1 MPTNYAGLLQ
11 SMRNEKSMG
20 ETIMDAVVKNVI
32 SDVFDDSIDPQILFD
47 SNQSL
52 KRNKNIAD
60 GESAAFNDIKEISNN
75 IGDGISNINSANSK
89 RLDPNS
95 VDSDGNK
102 NTYYGLKEITDEGK
116 HVYYDEGKKESKV
129 TNYGQLRTDTHRDG
143 EKFIKDSYAPYEDGT
158 INFRD
163 NDGSDATHKSVNVK
177 TLINTAIAGSLG
189 DLGEKDIAWTT
200 TNNFM
205 NSRDN
210 LSNLT
215 AAKGAT
221 NYNPN
226 QVKSLE
232 GIIKNLEDN
241 VSIAENHTT
250 KVSTTGATATS
261 AKAQELLELTKMIN
275 QYDSVQD
282 EAGFQVSKVM
292 NENPDLYTIENSK
305 KELLNAP
312 KAIQGLFGQD
322 PVSMKDA
329 ASHVDR
335 LVASGDYESAS
346 YIVNRMI
353 PGFDPKD
360 SHQNLLLANAETLD
374 VSNKEQQITSAKES
388 NQSSKSLNQIITIFN
403 GKGIE
408 QTEDGSWMQTVNKS
422 DTMEGANPA
431 FMAMALEIANTAKST
446 PSITTT
452 SKGNFAEMY
461 GESHKNMAK
470 SLIKGSILGKNGSDN
485 INDTGLT
492 FSFHGSEEEVI
503 IGTTAYVKNILDG
516 VGENEKNLMVFDL
529 NELSQEQLDEV
540 VDYGLHQGSLDEL
553 LQGGANGGLQK
564 LSLAKFG
571 KSQGKEGNAYT
582 AFGVVDDAANNHLE
596 FSEARFYQ
604 RSLNVYKQNRESMAK
619 SKYSDEL
626 SDNAWQSYDDS
637 INKSETLENVSEKD
651 NKTEDVAGSTGGYIN
666 FTELSDA
673 STKEGSAY
681 DKLIRQPF
689 DSEVYSVDVVRE
701 LIEKHENSSVK
712 ETNQRAVGENTNGTK
727 DYGNYQINSA
737 FLFNYEEGATG
748 ADSSFAFN
756 SNGDRDKVYDIIQKG
771 LETAIP
777 GFEDMPNADRAEAF
791 MDLGRD
797 DQWKYAG
804 NAIYQNRGVEQWATR
819 LAVTNDLTK
828 QYPSNKILPKK
839 EIGKITKPPAVKVD
853 FGYPIEEID
862 NLDSRVDSYNSIMKN
877 IDDISNLEGESGVL
891 GERITKLH
899 DLQNTGPLDKNS
911 DFYKEN
917 NLKLDKIEESLEV
930 FRLEEA
936 NTARGLYAEAKRLG
950 IKVPWNVGDTY
961 DAGYDI
967 YNDLKN
973 KGKDSK
979 YYLSGNSKLNDLY
992 LKLKNDITR
1001 TNDAI
1006 EPMRAMA
1013 QQARG
1018 MNITSGPS
1026 GYADGTLLSGT
1037 SRVSN
1042 GLPSKS
1048 FVDRG
1053 EFGADST
1060 EGNRLIRKGFKKKKQ
1075 SLIETLD
1082 TVLNESELGKTK
1094 RNEFAALNAEKARE
1108 LGFIGKMSSSETMA
1122 ATLAVIKD
1130 FNTNK
1135 QEESLLTLVQE

>member
-75 IGDGISNINSANSK
+75 IGDGISNINSDNSK

-189 DLGEKDIAWTT
+189 DLGEKDISWTT

-215 AAKGAT
+215 ASKGAT

-250 KVSTTGATATS
+250 QVSTTGATATS

-275 QYDSVQD
+275 QYDSVED
-282 EAGFQVSKVM
+282 EAGFQVSKSM
-292 NENPDLYTIENSK
+292 NDNPDLYTIENSK

-422 DTMEGANPA
+422 DTMEGANPV
-431 FMAMALEIANTAKST
+431 FMAMALEILNTAKST

-452 SKGNFAEMY
+452 SNGNFAEMY

-516 VGENEKNLMVFDL
+516 KGENEKNLMVFDL

-553 LQGGANGGLQK
+553 LQGGAEGGLQK
-564 LSLAKFG
+564 LSGAKFG
-571 KSQGKEGNAYT
+571 KSSQGKEGNAYT
-582 AFGVVDDAANNHLE
+582 AFGVVGDAANKHLE

-619 SKYSDEL
+619 SKYSHEL
-626 SDNAWQSYDDS
+626 MDNAWQSYDDS
-637 INKSETLENVSEKD
+637 RNKSEIPENVSEKD

-681 DKLIRQPF
+681 DKLIREPF
-689 DSEVYSVDVVRE
+689 DPKLYPVDDVRK
-701 LIEKHENSSVK
+701 IF
-712 ETNQRAVGENTNGTK
+712 TNC
-727 DYGNYQINSA
+727 
-737 FLFNYEEGATG
+737 
-748 ADSSFAFN
+748 
-756 SNGDRDKVYDIIQKG
+756 
-771 LETAIP
+771 
-777 GFEDMPNADRAEAF
+777 
-791 MDLGRD
+791 
-797 DQWKYAG
+797 
-804 NAIYQNRGVEQWATR
+804 
-819 LAVTNDLTK
+819 
-828 QYPSNKILPKK
+828 
-839 EIGKITKPPAVKVD
+839 
-853 FGYPIEEID
+853 
-862 NLDSRVDSYNSIMKN
+862 
-877 IDDISNLEGESGVL
+877 IS
-891 GERITKLH
+891 
-899 DLQNTGPLDKNS
+899 
-911 DFYKEN
+911 
-917 NLKLDKIEESLEV
+917 
-930 FRLEEA
+930 
-936 NTARGLYAEAKRLG
+936 
-950 IKVPWNVGDTY
+950 
-961 DAGYDI
+961 
-967 YNDLKN
+967 
-973 KGKDSK
+973 
-979 YYLSGNSKLNDLY
+979 
-992 LKLKNDITR
+992 
-1001 TNDAI
+1001 
-1006 EPMRAMA
+1006 
-1013 QQARG
+1013 
-1018 MNITSGPS
+1018 
-1026 GYADGTLLSGT
+1026 
-1037 SRVSN
+1037 
-1042 GLPSKS
+1042 
-1048 FVDRG
+1048 
-1053 EFGADST
+1053 
-1060 EGNRLIRKGFKKKKQ
+1060 
-1075 SLIETLD
+1075 
-1082 TVLNESELGKTK
+1082 
-1094 RNEFAALNAEKARE
+1094 
-1108 LGFIGKMSSSETMA
+1108 
-1122 ATLAVIKD
+1122 
-1130 FNTNK
+1130 
-1135 QEESLLTLVQE
+1135 